1 MSTPPAAPPRDTP
14 PRGPQPRDTPLHAAK
29 PPRTPPRSAPSRS
42 TQPRGAPPR
51 GTRPRNR
58 RALILAAA
66 AELFY
71 QRGYSRVGMADIAEA
86 VAISPSALYRHF
98 SGKQRLLGEV
108 VLGTLSDIRL
118 RVEGLEGA
126 DRGVWLPAMAGM
138 ALDNRRI
145 GVLWRRESRHLEAA
159 DRVRMHHELA
169 VIHDR
174 VAALTLAARP
184 GVGADSLGPRV
195 WFLFAVLLSV
205 SFHRLRLPR
214 AEFQPLLTEL
224 AGTVLDID
232 LPTLP
237 DARSATQPA
246 RSATPVVAGRSLPAV
261 TELHTRQDFRA
272 HDLPPVQLGNARQGA
287 PPRGPAPPRGLG
299 APPRGASARGLAP
312 KSRREALLLEATR
325 MFADRGYA
333 EVGIDDIGARLGM
346 SGAAIYHHFP
356 TKLAMLQTA
365 FHRSNEWLWAELTG
379 ALGVA
384 ADPADGLR
392 RLVRSYGSFAV
403 HSADSINL
411 LITEANQ
418 LPDDDRRRVAL
429 SQRAYLDEWVHLELG
444 VHPGPDPTAARVRVH
459 AVLTVANQVA
469 RDRRLRHHPA
479 VLPALRAIGD
489 ALLGLPPDQPPT
501 TD

>member
-29 PPRTPPRSAPSRS
+29 PPRTPPRSAPSR
-42 TQPRGAPPR
+42 TTPPR

-86 VAISPSALYRHF
+86 VAIRPSALYRHF

-118 RVEGLEGA
+118 RVERVEGA

-169 VIHDR
+169 VIRDR
-174 VAALTLAARP
+174 VAALAFAARP
-184 GVGADSLGPRV
+184 GVGADSLGPRA
-195 WFLFAVLLSV
+195 WFLLAVLLSV

-232 LPTLP
+232 LPTVVAGRPLP
-237 DARSATQPA
+237 D
-246 RSATPVVAGRSLPAV
+246 TPVVAGRRLPAV

-287 PPRGPAPPRGLG
+287 PPGGPTPSRGAPPLQGTPPRGFGASPRG
-299 APPRGASARGLAP
+299 APPRGLAP

-346 SGAAIYHHFP
+346 SGAAIYHHF
-356 TKLAMLQTA
+356 
-365 FHRSNEWLWAELTG
+365 
-379 ALGVA
+379 
-384 ADPADGLR
+384 
-392 RLVRSYGSFAV
+392 
-403 HSADSINL
+403 
-411 LITEANQ
+411 
-418 LPDDDRRRVAL
+418 
-429 SQRAYLDEWVHLELG
+429 
-444 VHPGPDPTAARVRVH
+444 
-459 AVLTVANQVA
+459 
-469 RDRRLRHHPA
+469 
-479 VLPALRAIGD
+479 
-489 ALLGLPPDQPPT
+489 
-501 TD
+501 